1 MLYQKCPQFTPCHV
15 TVELGLEALATFVGV
30 LPVDLWSVMS
40 RLFEA
45 GWWFLFFAFFFFC
58 FSVLFCGNRPDN
70 GIVVK

>member
-45 GWWFLFFAFFFFC
+45 GWSVFFFFAFLFC
-58 FSVLFCGNRPDN
+58 FVETVPIMG
-70 GIVVK
+70 